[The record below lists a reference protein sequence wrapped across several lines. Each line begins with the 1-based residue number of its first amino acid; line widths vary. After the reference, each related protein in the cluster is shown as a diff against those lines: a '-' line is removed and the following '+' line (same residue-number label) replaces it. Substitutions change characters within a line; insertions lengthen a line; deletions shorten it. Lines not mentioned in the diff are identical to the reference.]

1 MLWLMKLT
9 APLLLLISTAAA
21 FAATTGTTYTRDV
34 APIIMNR
41 CVACHRP
48 GEAAP
53 MAFTNYKETRPWAK
67 AIKSAVVA
75 RKMPAWPADPAHGEF
90 RNDRRL
96 SEQEIATITSWVD
109 AGALEGDA
117 NLMPAMPVFP
127 DGWNIGTP
135 DVTLDMGADFSIP
148 KEGTIPYKYFTIEPG
163 FTEDKWVE
171 AAEIRPL
178 ARSLVHHV
186 IVFIVE
192 PGASTGG
199 PGGGTAN
206 YLTGFA
212 PGEQPLRLQP
222 GTAKLIKAGS
232 KLRFQVH
239 YTTNGNEGTDRT
251 RVAMRFAKETPR
263 YQAHVGTS
271 MNASFRIP
279 AGSDNHEVKSSFT
292 LKRDIDVVSWM
303 PHMHVRGKS
312 FEYTI
317 VYPDGRSEVA
327 LNVPK
332 YDFNW
337 QLQYELAKP
346 LHLPAGTRI
355 DCVAH
360 FDNSVNNKYNPDPAK
375 EVKWGDQTW
384 EEMMIGFFTYTVPLK
399 PAVEAASRAGG
410 E

>member
-1 MLWLMKLT
+1 M
-9 APLLLLISTAAA
+9 S
-21 FAATTGTTYTRDV
+21 
-34 APIIMNR
+34 
-41 CVACHRP
+41 
-48 GEAAP
+48 
-53 MAFTNYKETRPWAK
+53 FTSYKETRPWAK

-75 RKMPAWPADPAHGEF
+75 RKMPVWLADPAHGEF
-90 RNDRRL
+90 RNDQRI
-96 SEQEIATITSWVD
+96 SAQDIATISAWVD
-109 AGALEGDA
+109 AGAPEGDPKM
-117 NLMPAMPVFP
+117 MPALPVFP
-127 DGWNIGTP
+127 GGWNIGKP
-135 DVTLDMGADFSIP
+135 DATFDMGTDYAVP
-148 KEGTIPYKYFTIEPG
+148 KTGTIPYQYFVVDPG

-171 AAEIRPL
+171 SAEIRPSQ
-178 ARSLVHHV
+178 RSLVHHV

-192 PGASTGG
+192 PGGNTQR
-199 PGGGTAN
+199 TTDAN

-212 PGEQPLRLQP
+212 PGEQPLRLRP

-232 KLRFQVH
+232 KFRFQVH
-239 YTTNGNEGTDRT
+239 YTTNGTEGSDRT
-251 RVAMRFAKETPR
+251 QVAMRFAKETPQ
-263 YQAHVGTS
+263 YQALVGTAI
-271 MNASFRIP
+271 NFSFKIP
-279 AGSDNHEVKSSFT
+279 AGADNHEVKSTFT

-312 FEYTI
+312 FEYTV
-317 VYPDGRSEVA
+317 VYPDGRSEVV

-360 FDNSVNNKYNPDPAK
+360 FDNSTNNKYNPDPAK

-384 EEMMIGFFTYTVPLK
+384 EEMLIGFYTYTVPNQAK
-399 PAVEAASRAGG
+399 TPVPSAG